1 MSEEEIIENIQDEI
15 ELLSIDDNKTMELSP
30 ILQKEL
36 AEKLQGLLDLY
47 KKNKIILRQGQYDK
61 IFYFSNKD
69 YISKDKIREKIKER
83 IKLIDDWLE
92 NGKYANYGMNPY
104 ILQGQKEELEKL
116 LQELLEG
123 DNNENR

>member
-116 LQELLEG
+116 LEELLEG
-123 DNNENR
+123 DNNE